1 MFVLWSDFPAWFLG
15 TLCVSLGLLFGSF
28 LNVVI
33 YRVPRGQ
40 SVVSPPSACPQ
51 CGARIA
57 PWHNVPVLSWL
68 MLRGKAACCG
78 APISGRYPLVEAV
91 GGLSGWAMYQFID
104 ASLGPA
110 SPLWLGMALFVC
122 YLTLCLGLVAAVF
135 IDLEFM
141 LLPDSI
147 TIGGAILGLATA
159 QLREL
164 PWLDALL
171 GGALGFAIVWVPFIF
186 LYSKLRGYDGMG
198 LGDAKLLMLAGTWFG
213 WPGAVFGLLAGA
225 VQGTVAALAVYT
237 VAGKI
242 EEPAAVKEERE
253 LLRAELEKLP
263 AEERARVEAE
273 LARDPLFAEAP
284 SGLAKA
290 RVPFGPFIILA
301 ILEYLFFE
309 SWLVEQFQVLVLGGY
324 E

>member
-1 MFVLWSDFPAWFLG
+1 MLVLWSDFPPWFLG

-40 SVVSPPSACPQ
+40 SVVSPPSTCPK

-57 PWHNVPVLSWL
+57 PWNNVPVVSWVL
-68 MLRGKAACCG
+68 LRGKAACCG
-78 APISGRYPLVEAV
+78 APIAARYPLVEAV
-91 GGLSGWAMYQFID
+91 GGLAGGALYAFID
-104 ASLGPA
+104 AGLGN
-110 SPLWLGMALFVC
+110 SPVWLGMLLFAC
-122 YLTLCLGLVAAVF
+122 YLALVLGLVAAVF

-159 QLREL
+159 ELREL

-171 GGALGFAIVWVPFIF
+171 GGALGFAIVWVPFIY

-225 VQGTVAALAVYT
+225 VQGTVAALAVYA

-242 EEPAAVKEERE
+242 EEPAAVTEERE

-263 AEERARVEAE
+263 AEERAQVEAE

-309 SWLVEQFQVLVLGGY
+309 SWLVDQFQVLVLGGY
-324 E
+324 G

>member
-1 MFVLWSDFPAWFLG
+1 MLVFWSDFPAWFLG
-15 TLCVSLGLLFGSF
+15 TFCVGLGLLFGSF

-40 SVVSPPSACPQ
+40 SVVSPPSTCPR
-51 CGARIA
+51 CGTRIA
-57 PWHNVPVLSWL
+57 PWNNVPVVSWL
-68 MLRGKAACCG
+68 WLRGKAACCG
-78 APISGRYPLVEAV
+78 APIAGRYPLVEAI
-91 GGLSGWAMYQFID
+91 GGVAGWAVYSFVD
-104 ASLGPA
+104 SGLDPA
-110 SPLWLGMALFVC
+110 SPVWLGMLLFTC
-122 YLTLCLGLVAAVF
+122 YLTLILGLVAAVF

-147 TIGGAILGLATA
+147 TLGGAALGLATA
-159 QLREL
+159 ELREL
-164 PWLDALL
+164 PWMEALL
-171 GGALGFAIVWVPFIF
+171 GGAIGFFIVWVPFIW
-186 LYSKLRGYDGMG
+186 LYGKLRGHDGMG

-225 VQGTVAALAVYT
+225 VQGTIAALAVYV

-242 EEPAAVKEERE
+242 EEPLAVQEERA
-253 LLRAELEKLP
+253 LLRAEIERLP
-263 AEERARVEAE
+263 AEERAQLEAE

-290 RVPFGPFIILA
+290 RIPFGPFIILA

-309 SWLVEQFQVLVLGGY
+309 AWLVEQFGVLLMGGY
-324 E
+324 G